1 MDTGLEDRAP
11 PLTFG
16 DPVVEYAESHGATG
30 TSFRS
35 GVRILDTLTATAR
48 TPAYWVGVPGGL
60 GADHWPALSLA
71 VSDMPE
77 HGTRPASTAAA
88 PVNVRSG
95 K

>member
-1 MDTGLEDRAP
+1 MDIGLEERAP

-48 TPAYWVGVPGGL
+48 TPACWWAFRADWVPITGRRCPSRSPICL
-60 GADHWPALSLA
+60 
-71 VSDMPE
+71 
-77 HGTRPASTAAA
+77 STA
-88 PVNVRSG
+88 PVLLRVGSRPRPRL
-95 K
+95 